1 MKHRFVDT
9 KLLYRHSQIILICI
23 YNNGYKTEEKAEA
36 PCRCF
41 SDQKT
46 TTRKRTFDP
55 YETRLSPHAN
65 ADKWIFGKEKPCPP
79 S

>member
-9 KLLYRHSQIILICI
+9 KLLYRHSQIILVCI
-23 YNNGYKTEEKAEA
+23 YINGYETEEKAET

-41 SDQKT
+41 SNKKT
-46 TTRKRTFDP
+46 ATRERTSDP

-65 ADKWIFGKEKPCPP
+65 AN
-79 S
+79 